1 MQRVERRQP
10 ESIGTLEQMKELAHQ
25 LRSPA
30 RRRFSFAR
38 QEATSVRSAGSV
50 GTLLEGSVRKA
61 ENRLRVTVQLIEVRS
76 GYHRLSQRFDRTLE
90 AR

>member
-1 MQRVERRQP
+1 M
-10 ESIGTLEQMKELAHQ
+10 
-25 LRSPA
+25 
-30 RRRFSFAR
+30 
-38 QEATSVRSAGSV
+38 RSAGSV